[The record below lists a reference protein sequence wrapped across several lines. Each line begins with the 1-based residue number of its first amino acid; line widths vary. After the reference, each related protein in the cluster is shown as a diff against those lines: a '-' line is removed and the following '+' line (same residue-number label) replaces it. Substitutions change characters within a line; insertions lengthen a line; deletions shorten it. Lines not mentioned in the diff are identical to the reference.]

1 MLYLPSRITFA
12 IYCFL
17 ALLISLTPAVS
28 LSQYDPNAIEPIGKL
43 NGSLLLHGGGKMDER
58 TRQVFVELAGS
69 KEAHIVVVPSASA
82 EIAAEEELLKKW
94 RDYDHASLAV
104 LHATSRADAESET
117 TLSILRQA
125 TGVWFNGG
133 DQERLES
140 LYVDNN
146 FEMEL
151 LNVVKRGGVVGGSS
165 AGAAI
170 ASKVMISRG
179 NEHRGFDL
187 LPAAIVDQHFIQ
199 RNRQTRLTEMVAR
212 HPLRFGIGIDE
223 DTALIVKGRRLTV
236 LGSSQVVIHMAAST
250 HQPALTKSL
259 REGDTADLIASH
271 RTVLVRQ
278 AEQFP
283 PAPAPV
289 PQVPQG
295 TLFIVGGG
303 GIPDGLLE
311 KFIEKAG
318 GPAAPIVY
326 VPCLEEEDASRDRF
340 ANVLRRSG
348 AQNVTTLHTKDRNKA
363 NSDEAFLEPLK
374 NAKGIWF
381 GGGRQWNFVD
391 SYQNTQAHR
400 LMLAV
405 LERGGAIGGSSA
417 GASIQGDYMPR
428 GDPLGNLNIIAP
440 GYERGLGFLRGV
452 AIDQHFAQR
461 GRFNDM
467 TLLVTTYPQLLGIGI
482 DESTA
487 IIVTGQTAEVVG
499 QGQVAFY
506 NAAELNA
513 AQTDAAQPDASAA
526 NPDQPQAT
534 SANGTG
540 KTTTT
545 NLDQERSTIKDY
557 VSLAAGECYDLKE
570 RHVVTKEINTN
581 QP

>member
-1 MLYLPSRITFA
+1 MLYLPSPITSA

-17 ALLISLTPAVS
+17 PLLISLTPAVS
-28 LSQYDPNAIEPIGKL
+28 LCQYDPYAIEPVGKL

-58 TRQVFVELAGS
+58 TRKVFVELAGG

-82 EIAAEEELLKKW
+82 EIEPEEELLKKW
-94 RDYDHASLAV
+94 REYEHASLAV

-117 TLSILRQA
+117 TLNMLRQA

-133 DQERLES
+133 DQERLET
-140 LYVDNN
+140 LYVDSN
-146 FEMEL
+146 FEVEL

-199 RNRQTRLTEMVAR
+199 RNRQGRLSEMVAR
-212 HPLRFGIGIDE
+212 HPQRFGIGIDE
-223 DTALIVKGRRLTV
+223 DTALIVKGRRLSV
-236 LGSSQVVIHMAAST
+236 LGSSQVVIHLAHSS
-250 HQPALTKSL
+250 HQPEMTKSL
-259 REGDTADLIASH
+259 REGDTADLIALH
-271 RTVLVRQ
+271 RTVLARQ
-278 AEQFP
+278 AERFP
-283 PAPAPV
+283 PDPAPV

-311 KFIEKAG
+311 NFIDKAG
-318 GPAAPIVY
+318 GASAPLVY
-326 VPCLEEEDASRDRF
+326 VPCLEEEDASSDRF

-348 AQNVTTLHTKDRNKA
+348 AQNVTTLHTKDRTKA

-374 NAKGIWF
+374 NAKGIWY

-461 GRFNDM
+461 GRFKDM
-467 TLLVTTYPQLLGIGI
+467 TLLVKTYPQLLGIGI

-487 IIVTGQTAEVVG
+487 IIVTGNSAEVVG
-499 QGQVAFY
+499 QGKVAFY
-506 NAAELNA
+506 DAKAVSEAEPSGDPKLDPEIN
-513 AQTDAAQPDASAA
+513 TESSDA
-526 NPDQPQAT
+526 
-534 SANGTG
+534 
-540 KTTTT
+540 
-545 NLDQERSTIKDY
+545 KDY
-557 VSLAAGECYDLKE
+557 VSLAAGARYDLKE
-570 RHVVTKEINTN
+570 RRVITKEINTN